1 MLKSM
6 TGFGKAE
13 CEISGLKISIEIK
26 TLNSKQFDTLIRLP
40 NSYKQKEMDI
50 RTLLLKKLERGK
62 VELNLSLDQSKSSEN
77 YSINKILAKKYFEEV
92 YLLSKE
98 LSLKP
103 DENIISTLLKLPDVL
118 QSEEHELDENEWK
131 QILLWVD
138 DAATKCDTYRITE
151 GHKLEADFRQRV
163 GLIVGLLE
171 SISKFEVERISKI
184 KAKFRK
190 DLTDIID
197 KRKIDENRFE
207 QEIIYY
213 LEKIDITE
221 EKVRLENNC
230 EYFVQALNDKESNG
244 KKLNFIS
251 QEIGREINTIGSKAN
266 DSNIQKLVVQMK
278 DELEKIKEQLCNIL

>member
-1 MLKSM
+1 M

-26 TLNSKQFDTLIRLP
+26 TLNSKQFDTMIRLP
-40 NSYKQKEMDI
+40 NSYKQKEMGI
-50 RTLLLKKLERGK
+50 RSLLLKRLERGK
-62 VELNLSLDQSKSSEN
+62 VEFSLSLDQSKTAGN
-77 YSINKILAKKYFEEV
+77 YSINKTLAKKYFEEIQ
-92 YLLSKE
+92 LLEAE
-98 LSLKP
+98 LDVKP
-103 DENIISTLLKLPDVL
+103 IDNIISTLLKLPDVL
-118 QSEEHELDENEWK
+118 QPEEHELDENEWE
-131 QILLWVD
+131 QILLSVE
-138 DAATKCDTYRITE
+138 DAITQCDAYRNTE
-151 GHKLEADFRQRV
+151 GHKLEADFSKRV
-163 GLIVGLLE
+163 GLIIGFLNNIME
-171 SISKFEVERISKI
+171 FEGERIKKI

-197 KRKIDENRFE
+197 ERKIDENRFE

-221 EKVRLENNC
+221 EKVRLKNNC
-230 EYFVQALNDKESNG
+230 GYFLQALEDEKSNG

-278 DELEKIKEQLCNIL
+278 DELEKIKEQLFNIL